1 MVIDLNDLIKTMT
14 RGSLVPIWAE
24 RINGKYIVAVYQ
36 GNLSQYDILIK
47 YRQLEDAK
55 WSSIRTPKH
64 IHWAVDILIKMYQDK
79 DKTQSFL
86 DMLIEMWNNTKGIK
100 SIDQR
105 NEVLNIDFLLKDFER
120 NCSEYLTL
128 NNDGEYSIK
137 FLLVLAKLLMLQEK
151 TNREDAYMFKRLLET
166 LKNCDGSIWKMVS
179 TATYRGK

>member
-24 RINGKYIVAVYQ
+24 RVNGKYIVAVYQ

-55 WSSIRTPKH
+55 WSLIRTPKH